1 MNRFL
6 ALTFVFA
13 AAAAAPQTLLPAG
26 TFAAGHLGH
35 LGVGHLGVGHLG
47 AVAHA
52 APVAVAHAAPVAVAH
67 AAPVAVP
74 APYTT
79 SSQAAGVT
87 TVHQPEPVVTKEVH
101 YGQTS
106 YISGYNT
113 AIHKPPTPHLPI
125 AVPTVLRG
133 SHQVNPAVVATQTE
147 VHTVNEPVYVER
159 RVEVPYDV
167 PVYTENIIEVPT
179 PVHVDAPYEVPYPV
193 AVAGEPIIKH
203 SVAPAVHTTSHHANV
218 APVAVAHAG
227 VAHGFGYGLAG
238 GALTHGYGLAGGLLH
253 AAE

>member
-1 MNRFL
+1 MEAGCSAERHKMNRFL

-35 LGVGHLGVGHLG
+35 FGVGHLGHLG

-79 SSQAAGVT
+79 SHQAAGVT

-167 PVYTENIIEVPT
+167 PV
-179 PVHVDAPYEVPYPV
+179 
-193 AVAGEPIIKH
+193 AGEPIIKH

-227 VAHGFGYGLAG
+227 VAHAGVAHGFGYGLA
-238 GALTHGYGLAGGLLH
+238 
-253 AAE
+253 

>member
-35 LGVGHLGVGHLG
+35 LG

-52 APVAVAHAAPVAVAH
+52 APVAVAHA

-113 AIHKPPTPHLPI
+113 AIHKPPTP
-125 AVPTVLRG
+125 
-133 SHQVNPAVVATQTE
+133 
-147 VHTVNEPVYVER
+147 
-159 RVEVPYDV
+159 
-167 PVYTENIIEVPT
+167 
-179 PVHVDAPYEVPYPV
+179 VHVDAPYEVPYPV

-203 SVAPAVHTTSHHANV
+203 SVAP
-218 APVAVAHAG
+218 
-227 VAHGFGYGLAG
+227 
-238 GALTHGYGLAGGLLH
+238 
-253 AAE
+253 